1 MVWSVCHVP
10 CTDRCHVKF
19 APKEKSAP
27 SDAASSQITFDS
39 LVVMRCILQTL
50 VSIITAFVIGVIF
63 LELDMTIEG
72 IQNRSVFDFTVA

>member
-1 MVWSVCHVP
+1 
-10 CTDRCHVKF
+10 
-19 APKEKSAP
+19 
-27 SDAASSQITFDS
+27 
-39 LVVMRCILQTL
+39 MRCILQTL